1 VGKHTYRWWDGDVYR
16 QATFTTKADKADFV
30 TEVRR
35 RRRLGLSLSFEPEE
49 HDPRLDEFIEDYWRL
64 HAIPHLGHAT
74 RRTYEQEW
82 VKWIL
87 PRLGSYRL
95 RQLSARIS
103 SAQLVEPMRR
113 AGAGEQTV
121 RTTLAVLQS
130 ILAFALTE
138 ERVPENVVRKVR
150 KPRPDVARE
159 VPAIAPAQ
167 VEQLRALLAGGFTVD
182 LGKRRIRRPPDPVS
196 ATIVSLLAY
205 EGLRPE
211 ELLALDIERHV
222 GPGGLSVR
230 SKVVCHREPDGHWV
244 AEVLPY
250 TKTRRN
256 RVVPWTAPQVRRDV
270 RNHVMV
276 TGVRRGLLFPKAG
289 DPQQP
294 WIKHDWDNWRE
305 DVYQPAAR
313 AVGITDPRPYDLRA
327 AFVSLLAWEGYTMLE
342 VARRAG
348 HSVQTCEKHYAKVFE
363 DVAPDERVTAEQ
375 ALAAARE
382 PGVAGVARLFDAGAT
397 S

>member
-1 VGKHTYRWWDGDVYR
+1 VAKHSYRWWDGDVYR
-16 QATFTTKADKADFV
+16 QATFTTKADQADFV

-95 RQLSARIS
+95 RQLSARMIVR
-103 SAQLVEPMRR
+103 QLVEPMRR

-121 RTTLAVLQS
+121 RTTLRCCS
-130 ILAFALTE
+130 RSSRSFTE

-159 VPAIAPAQ
+159 VPVIAPAQ

-211 ELLALDIERHV
+211 ELLALDIAHHV

-230 SKVVCHREPDGHWV
+230 SKVVSHREPDGRWV
-244 AEVLPY
+244 AEALPY
-250 TKTRRN
+250 IRR
-256 RVVPWTAPQVRRDV
+256 
-270 RNHVMV
+270 
-276 TGVRRGLLFPKAG
+276 
-289 DPQQP
+289 
-294 WIKHDWDNWRE
+294 
-305 DVYQPAAR
+305 
-313 AVGITDPRPYDLRA
+313 RA
-327 AFVSLLAWEGYTMLE
+327 ATGSCRGRH
-342 VARRAG
+342 RRSAA
-348 HSVQTCEKHYAKVFE
+348 TCG
-363 DVAPDERVTAEQ
+363 T
-375 ALAAARE
+375 
-382 PGVAGVARLFDAGAT
+382 T
-397 S
+397 

>member
-1 VGKHTYRWWDGDVYR
+1 M
-16 QATFTTKADKADFV
+16 
-30 TEVRR
+30 
-35 RRRLGLSLSFEPEE
+35 
-49 HDPRLDEFIEDYWRL
+49 
-64 HAIPHLGHAT
+64 
-74 RRTYEQEW
+74 
-82 VKWIL
+82 IL
-87 PRLGSYRL
+87 R
-95 RQLSARIS
+95 
-103 SAQLVEPMRR
+103 QLVEPMRR
-113 AGAGEQTV
+113 ASAGEQTV

-167 VEQLRALLAGGFTVD
+167 VEQLRALLVGGFNVD
-182 LGKRRIRRPPDPVS
+182 SASAAFAGRPILSARRSSRCSPMRAYVQKSYWRSTSSVTSALVACRSGARSSATASPTATGLQKSFRIRRR
-196 ATIVSLLAY
+196 AA
-205 EGLRPE
+205 
-211 ELLALDIERHV
+211 
-222 GPGGLSVR
+222 
-230 SKVVCHREPDGHWV
+230 
-244 AEVLPY
+244 
-250 TKTRRN
+250 N

-270 RNHVMV
+270 RDHVMV
-276 TGVRRGLLFPKAG
+276 TGLRRGLLFPKAG

-313 AVGITDPRPYDLRA
+313 AVGIADPRPYDLRA

-363 DVAPDERVTAEQ
+363 DVAPDDRVTAEQ
-375 ALAAARE
+375 AIAAARE
-382 PGVAGVARLFDAGAT
+382 PGVAGVARLFDVGAT

>member
-1 VGKHTYRWWDGDVYR
+1 VAKHTYRWWDRDVYR

-64 HAIPHLGHAT
+64 HAIPHLGYAT

-95 RQLSARIS
+95 RQLSARMIVR
-103 SAQLVEPMRR
+103 QLVEPMRR

-211 ELLALDIERHV
+211 ELLALDIEHHV

-230 SKVVCHREPDGHWV
+230 SKVVSHREPDGHWV

-256 RVVPWTAPQVRRDV
+256 RVVPWMAPQVRRDV
-270 RNHVMV
+270 RDHVMV

-363 DVAPDERVTAEQ
+363 DVTPDERVTAEQ
-375 ALAAARE
+375 AIAAARE
-382 PGVAGVARLFDAGAT
+382 PGVAGVARLFDVGAT

>member
-95 RQLSARIS
+95 RQLSARMIVR
-103 SAQLVEPMRR
+103 QLVEPMRR

-211 ELLALDIERHV
+211 ELLALDIERHG

-342 VARRAG
+342 LARRAG

-382 PGVAGVARLFDAGAT
+382 PGVARLFDAGAT

>member
-1 VGKHTYRWWDGDVYR
+1 VAKHTYRWWDGDVYR

-49 HDPRLDEFIEDYWRL
+49 PDPRLDEFIEDYWRL
-64 HAIPHLGHAT
+64 HAIPNLGHAT

-95 RQLSARIS
+95 RQLSARIIVRE
-103 SAQLVEPMRR
+103 LVDPMRR
-113 AGAGEQTV
+113 ASAGEHTV

-130 ILAFALTE
+130 ILSFALAE

-150 KPRPDVARE
+150 KPSSEVTRE
-159 VPAIAPAQ
+159 VPAITPAQ
-167 VEQLRALLAGGFTVD
+167 VEQLRALLAGGFKVD
-182 LGKRRIRRPPDPVS
+182 LGKRRVRRPPDPVS

-211 ELLALDIERHV
+211 ELLALDVERHV
-222 GPGGLSVR
+222 GPGGVSVR
-230 SKVVCHREPDGHWV
+230 SKVVSHRKPDGHWV

-270 RNHVMV
+270 RDHVMV
-276 TGVRRGLLFPKAG
+276 SGVRRGLLFPKAG

-313 AVGITDPRPYDLRA
+313 AVGITDPRPYDLRS

-363 DVAPDERVTAEQ
+363 DVTPDERVTAEQ
-375 ALAAARE
+375 AIAAARE
-382 PGVAGVARLFDAGAT
+382 PGVAGVGRLFDVGAT

>member
-1 VGKHTYRWWDGDVYR
+1 MAKHTYRWWDGDVYR

-49 HDPRLDEFIEDYWRL
+49 PDPRLDEFIEDYWRL
-64 HAIPHLGHAT
+64 HAIPNLGHAT

-95 RQLSARIS
+95 RQLSARIIVRE
-103 SAQLVEPMRR
+103 LVDPMRR
-113 AGAGEQTV
+113 AGAGEHTV

-130 ILAFALTE
+130 ILSFALAE

-150 KPRPDVARE
+150 KPSSEVTRE
-159 VPAIAPAQ
+159 VPAITPAQ
-167 VEQLRALLAGGFTVD
+167 VEQLRALLAGGFKVD
-182 LGKRRIRRPPDPVS
+182 LGKRRVRRPPDPVS

-211 ELLALDIERHV
+211 ELLALDVERHV
-222 GPGGLSVR
+222 GPGGVSVR
-230 SKVVCHREPDGHWV
+230 SKVVSHREPDGHWV
-244 AEVLPY
+244 VEVLPY

-270 RNHVMV
+270 RDHVMV

-313 AVGITDPRPYDLRA
+313 AVGITDPRPYDLRS

-363 DVAPDERVTAEQ
+363 DVTPDERVTAEQ
-375 ALAAARE
+375 AIAAARE
-382 PGVAGVARLFDAGAT
+382 PGVAGVGRLFDVGAT

>member
-1 VGKHTYRWWDGDVYR
+1 MAKHIYRWWDGDVYR

-87 PRLGSYRL
+87 PRLGAYRL
-95 RQLSARIS
+95 RQLSARMIVR
-103 SAQLVEPMRR
+103 QLVEPMRR

-211 ELLALDIERHV
+211 ELLALDIEHHV

-230 SKVVCHREPDGHWV
+230 SKVVSHREPDGHWV

-270 RNHVMV
+270 RDHVMV

-289 DPQQP
+289 EPQQP

-363 DVAPDERVTAEQ
+363 DVTPDERVTAEQ
-375 ALAAARE
+375 AIAAARE
-382 PGVAGVARLFDAGAT
+382 PGVAGVARLFDVGAT

>member
-1 VGKHTYRWWDGDVYR
+1 
-16 QATFTTKADKADFV
+16 
-30 TEVRR
+30 
-35 RRRLGLSLSFEPEE
+35 
-49 HDPRLDEFIEDYWRL
+49 
-64 HAIPHLGHAT
+64 
-74 RRTYEQEW
+74 
-82 VKWIL
+82 
-87 PRLGSYRL
+87 
-95 RQLSARIS
+95 
-103 SAQLVEPMRR
+103 
-113 AGAGEQTV
+113 
-121 RTTLAVLQS
+121 VLQS

-167 VEQLRALLAGGFTVD
+167 VEQLRALLAGGFNVD

-211 ELLALDIERHV
+211 ELLALDIEHHV

-230 SKVVCHREPDGHWV
+230 SKVVSHREPDGHWV

-256 RVVPWTAPQVRRDV
+256 RVVPWTAPQVRRDA
-270 RNHVMV
+270 RDHVMV

-327 AFVSLLAWEGYTMLE
+327 TYVSLLAWEGYTMLE

-363 DVAPDERVTAEQ
+363 DVTPAERVTAEQ
-375 ALAAARE
+375 AIAAARE
-382 PGVAGVARLFDAGAT
+382 PGVARLFDVGAT

>member
-1 VGKHTYRWWDGDVYR
+1 MAKHTYRWWDGDIYR
-16 QATFTTKADKADFV
+16 QASFPTKAEKADFV

-35 RRRLGLSLSFEPEE
+35 RRRLGLSLSFEPQEP
-49 HDPRLDEFIEDYWRL
+49 DPRLDEFIEDYWRL
-64 HAIPHLGHAT
+64 HAVPNLGHAT

-82 VKWIL
+82 VKWIE

-95 RQLSARIS
+95 RQLSARTIVR
-103 SAQLVEPMRR
+103 QLVEPMRR
-113 AGAGEQTV
+113 AGAGDQTI

-130 ILAFALTE
+130 LLAFALAD
-138 ERVPENVVRKVR
+138 ERVDENVVRKVR
-150 KPRPDVARE
+150 KPRQSVARE

-167 VEQLRALLAGGFTVD
+167 VEQIRSLLAGGFTFD
-182 LGKRRIRRPPDPVS
+182 LGKRRVRRPPDPTS
-196 ATIVSLLAY
+196 AAIVSLLAY

-211 ELLALDIERHV
+211 ELLAIDVERHV

-230 SKVVCHREPDGHWV
+230 RKVVSHRTDSGRWV

-256 RVVPWTAPQVRRDV
+256 RIVPWTAPQVRRDV
-270 RNHVMV
+270 RDYCMA

-289 DPQQP
+289 DPSAP
-294 WIKHDWDNWRE
+294 WVKHDWDNWRE

-313 AVGITDPRPYDLRA
+313 AVGLEDPRPYDLRSS
-327 AFVSLLAWEGYTMLE
+327 FVSLLAREGHTMLE

-363 DVAPDERVTAEQ
+363 DVDPAERLTAEQ
-375 ALAAARE
+375 AIAAARE
-382 PGVAGVARLFDAGAT
+382 PGVAGVTRLFDIGA
-397 S
+397 SK

>member
-1 VGKHTYRWWDGDVYR
+1 MAKHTYRWWDGDVYR

-49 HDPRLDEFIEDYWRL
+49 NDPRLDEFIEDYWRL
-64 HAIPHLGHAT
+64 HAIPNLGHAT

-95 RQLSARIS
+95 RQLSARMIVR
-103 SAQLVEPMRR
+103 QLVEPMRR

-138 ERVPENVVRKVR
+138 ERVPDNVVRKVR

-159 VPAIAPAQ
+159 VPAIAPAK
-167 VEQLRALLAGGFTVD
+167 VEQLRAAPR
-182 LGKRRIRRPPDPVS
+182 RRIHRRPREAPRPPPARPGQRDNRLAARLRG
-196 ATIVSLLAY
+196 ATPRRAT
-205 EGLRPE
+205 G
-211 ELLALDIERHV
+211 ARHRAPRR
-222 GPGGLSVR
+222 PGGLSVR
-230 SKVVCHREPDGHWV
+230 SKVVSHREPDGHWV

-256 RVVPWTAPQVRRDV
+256 RMVPWTAPQVRRDV
-270 RNHVMV
+270 RDHVMI
-276 TGVRRGLLFPKAG
+276 TGVRRGLLFPKAC
-289 DPQQP
+289 DSQQP
-294 WIKHDWDNWRE
+294 WVKHDWDNWRE

-375 ALAAARE
+375 AIAAARE
-382 PGVAGVARLFDAGAT
+382 PGVAGVARLFDVGA
-397 S
+397 SS

>member
-1 VGKHTYRWWDGDVYR
+1 MI
-16 QATFTTKADKADFV
+16 
-30 TEVRR
+30 
-35 RRRLGLSLSFEPEE
+35 GL
-49 HDPRLDEFIEDYWRL
+49 
-64 HAIPHLGHAT
+64 
-74 RRTYEQEW
+74 
-82 VKWIL
+82 
-87 PRLGSYRL
+87 
-95 RQLSARIS
+95 
-103 SAQLVEPMRR
+103 
-113 AGAGEQTV
+113 
-121 RTTLAVLQS
+121 
-130 ILAFALTE
+130 
-138 ERVPENVVRKVR
+138 
-150 KPRPDVARE
+150 
-159 VPAIAPAQ
+159 
-167 VEQLRALLAGGFTVD
+167 
-182 LGKRRIRRPPDPVS
+182 S

-211 ELLALDIERHV
+211 QLLALDIEHHV

-230 SKVVCHREPDGHWV
+230 SKVVSHREPDGHWV

-270 RNHVMV
+270 REHVMV

-348 HSVQTCEKHYAKVFE
+348 HSVQTCEKHDAKVFE

-375 ALAAARE
+375 AIAAARE
-382 PGVAGVARLFDAGAT
+382 PGVASLRCRSHLMSATIRASRRPALSPVALAALDAFTQDVRLLYAAR
-397 S
+397 

>member
-1 VGKHTYRWWDGDVYR
+1 MAKHTYRWWDGDVYR

-35 RRRLGLSLSFEPEE
+35 RRRLGLSLSFEPDEP
-49 HDPRLDEFIEDYWRL
+49 DPRLDEFIEDYWRL
-64 HAIPHLGHAT
+64 HAIPNLGHAT

-82 VKWIL
+82 VKWIA

-95 RQLSARIS
+95 RQLSARTIVR
-103 SAQLVEPMRR
+103 QLVEPMRR

-130 ILAFALTE
+130 ILAFALAE
-138 ERVPENVVRKVR
+138 ERVAENVVRRVR
-150 KPRPDVARE
+150 KPSRHVTRE
-159 VPAIAPAQ
+159 VPPIAPAQ
-167 VEQLRALLAGGFTVD
+167 VEQLRALLTGGFTFD
-182 LGKRRIRRPPDPVS
+182 LGKRRVRRPPDPVS

-211 ELLALDIERHV
+211 ELLALDVERHV

-230 SKVVCHREPDGHWV
+230 SKVVSHREPDGHWV

-256 RVVPWTAPQVRRDV
+256 RVVPWMAPQVRRDV
-270 RNHVMV
+270 RDYVMA

-289 DPQQP
+289 DPEQP

-313 AVGITDPRPYDLRA
+313 AVGIADPRPYDLRA

-363 DVAPDERVTAEQ
+363 DVSPQERVTAEQ
-375 ALAAARE
+375 AIAAARE
-382 PGVAGVARLFDAGAT
+382 PGVAGVARLFDVGAG

>member
-1 VGKHTYRWWDGDVYR
+1 MGKHTYRWWDGDVYR

-95 RQLSARIS
+95 RQLSARMIVR
-103 SAQLVEPMRR
+103 QLVEPMRR
-113 AGAGEQTV
+113 AGAGAGEQTV

-167 VEQLRALLAGGFTVD
+167 VEQLRALLA
-182 LGKRRIRRPPDPVS
+182 
-196 ATIVSLLAY
+196 Y

-211 ELLALDIERHV
+211 SYWRSTSSITSALVACRC
-222 GPGGLSVR
+222 GARSSATASLTATGLQKSSR
-230 SKVVCHREPDGHWV
+230 I
-244 AEVLPY
+244 
-250 TKTRRN
+250 RR
-256 RVVPWTAPQVRRDV
+256 
-270 RNHVMV
+270 
-276 TGVRRGLLFPKAG
+276 
-289 DPQQP
+289 
-294 WIKHDWDNWRE
+294 
-305 DVYQPAAR
+305 
-313 AVGITDPRPYDLRA
+313 RA
-327 AFVSLLAWEGYTMLE
+327 ATGSCPGRH
-342 VARRAG
+342 RRSAA
-348 HSVQTCEKHYAKVFE
+348 TC
-363 DVAPDERVTAEQ
+363 
-375 ALAAARE
+375 
-382 PGVAGVARLFDAGAT
+382 AT
-397 S
+397 T